1 MRRNYLT
8 HWATSKDLSSLNLA
22 LHDNGS
28 GLSGRALGTCQ
39 RGGEFIFDP
48 FNAYSHGLVTNPN
61 MVLAGSI
68 GVGKS
73 TLVKMLLLR
82 GIAEGRTAVIIDPK
96 GEYGALAQECGVTPI
111 SFGVAGWCNPFVGD
125 DEQNQALL
133 RTMLVSVQ
141 GRELS
146 AEQHFQISSLWARC
160 IEPGELRVLRTLF
173 ENLEPLLDSGDDSKD
188 RQLALLLHRFVYGDL
203 AGLFDGPG
211 VPLSFEGDVNIL
223 DLSQHWSGENLALIA
238 ISAVA
243 AAQHTLVNRVT
254 PGYLVIDEAWA
265 ILRDEGALKWLQG
278 SWKLAR
284 SRGVS
289 HVLVLH
295 RWSDIA
301 ATGDQGSAQR
311 ERAAGLLRECE
322 TSWLFRQGNE
332 EADQMAQVIGLNHL
346 ERRLLTSLPKGTALV
361 RYAQFRSV
369 VAFQPDE
376 IDQRVCET
384 DQAMS

>member
-8 HWATSKDLSSLNLA
+8 HWATSKYLSSLNLA

-111 SFGVAGWCNPFVGD
+111 SFGLAGWCNPFVGD

-238 ISAVA
+238 ISTVA

-295 RWSDIA
+295 R
-301 ATGDQGSAQR
+301 
-311 ERAAGLLRECE
+311 
-322 TSWLFRQGNE
+322 
-332 EADQMAQVIGLNHL
+332 
-346 ERRLLTSLPKGTALV
+346 
-361 RYAQFRSV
+361 
-369 VAFQPDE
+369 
-376 IDQRVCET
+376 
-384 DQAMS
+384 